1 MHLFQTKIAVFR
13 PPKNRIRTFV
23 KNKNM
28 LHEVEAKWEGKMK
41 FGVETPGGTVT
52 LDAAA
57 EFGGSSEGL
66 RSKPL
71 MLTSLAGCTGIDIA
85 SLIEKMRIEVAGVQI
100 HVSADLTDEHPKI
113 YKKTHIVYTF
123 IGQNLDEAKLE
134 KAVNLS
140 FDRYCGVIA
149 MFKTF
154 SEVTFEIVYS
164 K

>member
-1 MHLFQTKIAVFR
+1 MT
-13 PPKNRIRTFV
+13 
-23 KNKNM
+23 
-28 LHEVEAKWEGKMK
+28 HEVDANWESKMK
-41 FGVETPGGTVT
+41 YTVNTPGGSVT
-52 LDAAA
+52 LDAAG
-57 EFGGSSEGL
+57 EFGGSGEGL
-66 RSKPL
+66 RAKPL
-71 MLTSLAGCTGIDIA
+71 MLSSLAGCTGMDIA
-85 SLIEKMRIEVAGVQI
+85 SLLEKMRVEVDEVNI

-123 IGQNLDEAKLE
+123 TGQNLDETKLE
-134 KAVNLS
+134 KAVHLS